1 MRTATRVSLFLAS
14 AITASPALANNVFV
28 RNEGPQNSVVT
39 VGDLKAS
46 ASTVTFPESEVFA
59 DQPIIPVTFTNNG
72 GTPVR
77 ITEVLLRSAS
87 ATKLE
92 IVGDSCAADAEISP
106 QASCALSLK
115 WTPTDPQRL
124 TATLLLRHTGPSKEV
139 AVQVNGVAKLR
150 ADGKIPNAL
159 IASPSSIKL
168 GPDKGNGGR
177 ITRAQTVVLTNT
189 LAQPM
194 PINSIAL
201 LTSDPGLDISTGS
214 CRGLTELPAKS
225 SCDLRV
231 VWHPTS
237 QAGWKTDILVTFA
250 DSNNVLPI
258 PVEIGQA
265 EATSSTAAAAPSTLP
280 PIVSPAPTPT
290 APAAEAFGQPGFL
303 SHGRDLELRGVVDG
317 AAMIK
322 MGDQTRM
329 MADGS
334 TVRYAGS
341 DWTLTI
347 QNEAVLLS
355 PRHATQR
362 SIRLRV
368 AEEPEYIATRA
379 KPAKGDRAS
388 PAAPVRRNAAASS
401 EPR

>member
-1 MRTATRVSLFLAS
+1 MRTTTRASLLLAC

-28 RNEGPQNSVVT
+28 RNEGPQNTVTT

-46 ASTVTFPESEVFA
+46 APTVNFPESEVFA
-59 DQPIIPVTFTNNG
+59 DQPIIPVTFTNSG
-72 GTPVR
+72 GTPIR
-77 ITEVLLRSAS
+77 ITEVSLRSAS

-150 ADGKIPNAL
+150 TDGKIPNAL

-168 GPDKGNGGR
+168 GPDKSNGGR
-177 ITRAQTVVLTNT
+177 ITRAQTIVLTNT
-189 LAQPM
+189 LAEPM
-194 PINSIAL
+194 RINSIAL
-201 LTSDPGLDISTGS
+201 LTSDPGLDISAGS
-214 CRGLTELPAKS
+214 CPGLTELPAKS

-231 VWHPTS
+231 VWHPTG

-265 EATSSTAAAAPSTLP
+265 ETTTSTAATAPTTLP
-280 PIVSPAPTPT
+280 PIVSPTA
-290 APAAEAFGQPGFL
+290 APAADAFPQPGFFTQ
-303 SHGRDLELRGVVDG
+303 GRDLELRGVVDG

-329 MADGS
+329 IADGS
-334 TVRYAGS
+334 ALRYAGS

-347 QNEAVLLS
+347 QNETVLLT
-355 PRHATQR
+355 PRDTTQR

-368 AEEPEYIATRA
+368 AEEPEFIAARP
-379 KPAKGDRAS
+379 KPAKADRTP
-388 PAAPVRRNAAASS
+388 PAPPVRRNAAANP